1 MSKIYKNMAQQP
13 KLAPGEYYHLY
24 NRGTDKRK
32 IFLNKHDYMRFLM
45 LLYLCNSDE
54 SVNIR
59 DFFKNR
65 NKTLGEIFAIE
76 RGALPISIGAFCLM
90 SNHFHLLVRQERD
103 NGISQFM
110 QKLGT
115 AYTMYFNKRN
125 NRTGSLFQGT
135 FKTRHAQNDT
145 YLKYLFAYIHLN
157 PAKIIEPRWKEVGV
171 KNLKKLEE
179 FIKNYE
185 YSSYSEYIGQDRP
198 IKAIVKKDAFPE
210 YFLLRGEFELLIEDW
225 LTHKDKDTVDKG

>member
-1 MSKIYKNMAQQP
+1 MAQHP

-32 IFLNKHDYMRFLM
+32 VFLNKHDYMRFLM

-59 DFFKNR
+59 DFFKNHKKT
-65 NKTLGEIFAIE
+65 KTLGEIFAVE
-76 RGALPISIGAFCLM
+76 RGILPINIGAFCLM
-90 SNHFHLLVRQERD
+90 PNHFHLLVKQERD
-103 NGISQFM
+103 NGISKFM

-135 FKTRHAQNDT
+135 FKAKHAQNDS

-157 PAKIIEPRWKEVGV
+157 PVKIIEPQWKEMGV
-171 KNLKKLEE
+171 KNLKNLKKLKE
-179 FIKNYE
+179 FVKNYE
-185 YSSYSEYIGQDRP
+185 YSSYPEYIDQKRL
-198 IKAIVKKDAFPE
+198 ANVIVKKDAFPE
-210 YFLLRGEFELLIEDW
+210 YFSLRGKFELLIEDW
-225 LTHKDKDTVDKG
+225 LTYKDIADKG

>member
-1 MSKIYKNMAQQP
+1 MAQQP

-32 IFLNKHDYMRFLM
+32 IFLDQHDYTRFLM

-59 DFFKNR
+59 NFFKNQ
-65 NKTLGEIFAIE
+65 NKTVGEIFSVECGIP
-76 RGALPISIGAFCLM
+76 PISVGAFCLM
-90 SNHFHLLVRQERD
+90 PNHFHLLVRQERD

-135 FKTRHAQNDT
+135 FKTKHAQNDI

-157 PAKIIEPRWKEVGV
+157 PAKIIEPQWKEVGV
-171 KNLKKLEE
+171 KNLKKLKE
-179 FIKNYE
+179 FVKNYE
-185 YSSYSEYIGQDRP
+185 YSSYPEYTDQKR
-198 IKAIVKKDAFPE
+198 AASVIVKKDAFPE
-210 YFLLRGEFELLIEDW
+210 YFLSRGKFKLLIEDW
-225 LTHKDKDTVDKG
+225 LTYKNTLDKG